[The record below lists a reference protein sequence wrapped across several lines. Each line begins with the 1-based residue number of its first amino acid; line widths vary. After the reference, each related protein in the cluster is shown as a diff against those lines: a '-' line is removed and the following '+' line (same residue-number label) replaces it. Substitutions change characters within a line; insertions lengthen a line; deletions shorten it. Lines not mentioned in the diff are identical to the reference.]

1 MNYLKISGQFVRK
14 MAMLLA
20 FVFAACSETNSGNGV
35 AGGTVEETGV
45 YALSGRVGDVYP
57 KLLNVVDGGMPTDSS
72 EYEGS
77 VFAAKG
83 TIVTVYELDSLTLE
97 KTGRSFV
104 DTVDNDEGHFAL
116 ENLTLNSPYVLIE
129 TLDSCYTKDCQERGV
144 FYGANAVK
152 LWRIEDVNFRMYP
165 HVLSVLV
172 NLRDIK
178 EIGVSSL
185 TTLKVPLLKKYFAE
199 GESFADASEK
209 AEDEIL
215 ENLGIYEKLGRF
227 ERLSDEKSELAY
239 VNELIR
245 IRNSAMGDSIVRLEV
260 EERDPA
266 LIFAAPPSVFV
277 GRGEMLE
284 QYYFNS
290 KKMIDYKVGYLAR
303 VDGLGRCTENREN
316 EVGKLKTLYH
326 GKGSAVCRSG
336 KWTLG
341 FKTIEHSNGTMTDE
355 RDGKTYKTVTYN
367 WGDVSQTWMA
377 ENLDFTD
384 TTSLNVD
391 SSLRANLIG
400 NMDCYR
406 SGLFNDEVDCG
417 IYGHKYRWKAAMNI
431 GTDDIKMISVD
442 SLGDTTFFVKECLD
456 VYADGSS
463 GVGSHVFELRKSCDT
478 LIAKF
483 NSDNSL
489 LLRTWKWNYS
499 DFVTPSNRSAYQGI
513 CPDGWSIPTFDDWNT
528 LFENMGRQYGVERY
542 EVIPALY
549 DAVATGFDLKGY
561 IDLAFNDESRFVHVY
576 SWNYANEFHVVD
588 TSSYKID
595 FFNAGGQADFGFGT
609 SARHGFVERTK
620 EAPRGYTHPY
630 GPYIFAAV
638 RCIKN

>member
-1 MNYLKISGQFVRK
+1 MNYLKISGQFVCK
-14 MAMLLA
+14 ILLLLTFA
-20 FVFAACSETNSGNGV
+20 FAACSDNQVSGGV
-35 AGGTVEETGV
+35 TEETRV

-57 KLLNVVDGGMPTDSS
+57 KLIAIVGETNIPTDSLTNNAS
-72 EYEGS
+72 L
-77 VFAAKG
+77 FAAKG
-83 TIVTVYELDSLTLE
+83 TAVTVYELDSLSLE
-97 KTGRSFV
+97 KTGRLFV
-104 DTVDNDEGHFAL
+104 DTIDNDDGRFAF

-144 FYGANAVK
+144 FYGVNAEK
-152 LWRIEDVNFRMYP
+152 LWSIEAEDVDFRMYP

-209 AEDEIL
+209 AEYEIL

-227 ERLSDEKSELAY
+227 ERLNDEKSELAY
-239 VNELIR
+239 LNELIR
-245 IRNSAMGDSIVRLEV
+245 MQDSVMRSEV
-260 EERDPA
+260 EVMDPA

-303 VDGLGRCTENREN
+303 LDGLGRCTENREN
-316 EVGKLKTLYH
+316 EVGKLKTLYN
-326 GKGSAVCRSG
+326 GNGSVVCRSG

-406 SGLFNDEVDCG
+406 EGIFNDKIDCG
-417 IYGHKYRWKAAMNI
+417 VYGHIYRWKAAMNI

-442 SLGDTTFFVKECLD
+442 SLGDTTYFVKECLD

-483 NSDNSL
+483 NSDESL

-499 DFVTPSNRSAYQGI
+499 DFVTPSNRSTYQGI
-513 CPDGWSIPTFDDWNT
+513 CPDGWSVPTFDDWNT
-528 LFENMGRQYGVERY
+528 LFENVGRQYGVERY
-542 EVIPALY
+542 EVLPALY
-549 DAVATGFDLKGY
+549 DAVATGFDLKGH
-561 IDLAFNDESRFVHVY
+561 IDHAFNDESRFVLMY
-576 SWNYANEFHVVD
+576 GWDYANKFHVVD
-588 TSSYKID
+588 TSLYKID
-595 FFNAGGQADFGFGT
+595 FFNAGGKIDFGFGT
-609 SARHGFVERTK
+609 SARIDFVERTK
-620 EAPRGYTHPY
+620 VAPRGYTDPY
-630 GPYIFAAV
+630 GPYIYAAV